1 MDLFA
6 VRLREIMTQ
15 LNITQ
20 SDLSRLTGLPKSAV
34 SSYLSGQYRPK
45 RKNLQR
51 ICLALGIP
59 EDTLDCFSSQEQTE
73 NWDEQIR
80 QDEEKIALQI
90 KNRFGVKISEVVSY
104 MDSMNEAGKMI
115 VRNIAKD
122 VSEAECYKKG
132 E

>member
-104 MDSMNEAGKMI
+104 MDSMNEAGQMI

>member
-59 EDTLDCFSSQEQTE
+59 EDTLDCFSSPKS
-73 NWDEQIR
+73 I
-80 QDEEKIALQI
+80 L
-90 KNRFGVKISEVVSY
+90 S
-104 MDSMNEAGKMI
+104 
-115 VRNIAKD
+115 
-122 VSEAECYKKG
+122 G
-132 E
+132 EPV